1 VSFDVPELGPCLGRL
16 IVPRRVTELW
26 VPLDDVREALATSV
40 MECAGTAR
48 RDASNGAK
56 GGGGAR
62 ALAALDRDAWTHA
75 WEEAVRRAADRIV
88 AVLDRTIETEAK
100 RVRMPRRRQ
109 RLLIVSP
116 VERRAIAARLASG
129 GDTLDEALNQVASAT
144 ETLARS
150 WPGDAAAQDAWRA
163 AQEAAARRLEAAWLL
178 LEGQVEQERARWT
191 GEMDAVKSWRPS
203 LVPVFVIWA
212 PLAAIG
218 IWLGL
223 VLGGYLPAPQWLAAL
238 LGF

>member
-16 IVPRRVTELW
+16 IVPRRATELW
-26 VPLDDVREALATSV
+26 VSLDDVREALATGV

-56 GGGGAR
+56 GGAR
-62 ALAALDRDAWTHA
+62 ALAALDREAWTHA

-88 AVLDRTIETEAK
+88 AVLDQTIETEAK

-109 RLLIVSP
+109 RQLIVSP

-150 WPGDAAAQDAWRA
+150 WPGDATAQHAWRT

-212 PLAAIG
+212 PLAAIA

>member
-56 GGGGAR
+56 GGAR
-62 ALAALDRDAWTHA
+62 ALVALDRDAWTRA

-88 AVLDRTIETEAK
+88 NVLDQTIETEAK

-109 RLLIVSP
+109 RQLTVSP

-129 GDTLDEALNQVASAT
+129 GDTLDEVLDQVASAT

-150 WPGDAAAQDAWRA
+150 WPGDAAAQHAWRA
-163 AQEAAARRLEAAWLL
+163 AQEAAARRLEAVWLI

-191 GEMDAVKSWRPS
+191 GEVAAVKSWRPS
-203 LVPVFVIWA
+203 LVPVFVIWT
-212 PLAAIG
+212 PLAAIAV
-218 IWLGL
+218 WLGL
-223 VLGGYLPAPQWLAAL
+223 VLGGYLPAPEWLAAL

>member
-1 VSFDVPELGPCLGRL
+1 VKLDVPELGPYLGRL

-26 VPLDDVREALATSV
+26 VPLVDVREALATSV
-40 MECAGTAR
+40 MEGAGKAR
-48 RDASNGAK
+48 REASNGAK
-56 GGGGAR
+56 GGAR
-62 ALAALDRDAWTHA
+62 ALTALDRDAWTQA
-75 WEEAVRRAADRIV
+75 WEDAVRKAADRIV
-88 AVLDRTIETEAK
+88 AVLDRTLETEAK

-109 RLLIVSP
+109 RQLAVSP

-129 GDTLDEALNQVASAT
+129 GDTLDEALNQVSSAT

-150 WPGDAAAQDAWRA
+150 WPGDTTTQGVWRA
-163 AQEAAARRLEAAWLL
+163 AQEAAARRLEAAWLI

-191 GEMDAVKSWRPS
+191 GEVDAVKSWRPS
-203 LVPVFVIWA
+203 LVPVFVIWT
-212 PLAAIG
+212 PLAAIA

-223 VLGGYLPAPQWLAAL
+223 VLGGYLPAPQWLAEL

>member
-1 VSFDVPELGPCLGRL
+1 VTLEVPELGPCLGRL

-48 RDASNGAK
+48 RDVSNGAK
-56 GGGGAR
+56 GGAR
-62 ALAALDRDAWTHA
+62 GLAALDRDAWTHA

-88 AVLDRTIETEAK
+88 AVLDQTLETEAK

-109 RLLIVSP
+109 HQLAVSP

-129 GDTLDEALNQVASAT
+129 GDTLDDALNQVASAT

-150 WPGDAAAQDAWRA
+150 WPGDAAAQGVWRA
-163 AQEAAARRLEAAWLL
+163 AQEAAARRLEAAWLI

-191 GEMDAVKSWRPS
+191 GEVDAVKSWRPS
-203 LVPVFVIWA
+203 LVPVFVIWT
-212 PLAAIG
+212 PLAAIAV
-218 IWLGL
+218 WLGL